1 MEDLLLFPK
10 AETSQASAS
19 PTKTYQA
26 SFGPSITG
34 SAYAKTGCF
43 FLDRPQLKQSYGLQ
57 GTVLSG
63 HSGPSGLSNL

>member
-1 MEDLLLFPK
+1 MEVLLLFPK
-10 AETSQASAS
+10 AEKSQARAN

-26 SFGPSITG
+26 SFGSSITE
-34 SAYAKTGCF
+34 SVYAKIGHF